1 MPTPKDPSA
10 QASEHRP
17 EPVPESAEGAEG
29 AEGVEKEGA
38 DATPSS
44 APAAA
49 PAPAP
54 RKRSPYSMS
63 KGDASMR
70 NIAWALGLTLGCVAV
85 VGVIFFGVGRSVD
98 REIPETSRLDVGASA
113 QRAQEQA
120 PFAVAQPALG
130 SSWTPRAADYT
141 AGDRPTWELRFT
153 SPSNSLVTIV
163 ESEEMSAA
171 DLSSQLPGAD
181 VTGDVTIEGAD
192 CQRVSGEDEEHGIT
206 CQGDGWAV
214 IVHGAADDGE
224 LDTAAKATVRSI
236 EDGGTAGS

>member
-10 QASEHRP
+10 EASERRP
-17 EPVPESAEGAEG
+17 ESAPESAES
-29 AEGVEKEGA
+29 VERDGA
-38 DATPSS
+38 DAVPSS
-44 APAAA
+44 APAPASS
-49 PAPAP
+49 APAP

-120 PFAVAQPALG
+120 PFPVAQPALG
-130 SSWTPRAADYT
+130 GSWTPRAADFT
-141 AGDRPTWELRFT
+141 AGDRPMWELRFT
-153 SPSNSLVTIV
+153 SPSNTLVTIV

-171 DLSSQLPGAD
+171 DLSSELPGAD
-181 VTGDVTIEGAD
+181 ATGDVTIEGAD
-192 CQRVSGEDEEHGIT
+192 CQTVSGEDDEHGIT

-214 IVHGAADDGE
+214 IVHGTADDAD
-224 LDTAAKATVRSI
+224 LKAAAQATVRSI
-236 EDGGTAGS
+236 EDGGTTGS